1 MKPSAPARPSPGS
14 PSEVDLLRH
23 IAREEPLTDTVRAFR
38 GLTRERLGQ
47 ILEQLADS
55 LSGPARDAPV
65 VAAAAAPIHRLRLY
79 SDGAARGSA
88 STGGGGPP

>member
-38 GLTRERLGQ
+38 GLTPTLPYPDQ
-47 ILEQLADS
+47 TSIITKS
-55 LSGPARDAPV
+55 
-65 VAAAAAPIHRLRLY
+65 
-79 SDGAARGSA
+79 
-88 STGGGGPP
+88 